1 MAPIIAKSIPNKT
14 KGDKAKRTSIPTN
27 LTKIFKPPIQKGSS
41 AFKVD
46 KLFHHLKVLAV
57 FSNIP
62 FLDQDVDPF
71 CSISVLCGALVFERS
86 YFLSRIKK
94 VPVIYRLPLF
104 DTIIICLALSLFFE
118 FVFPRITHLFFYDP
132 YDFLSYLAGMFYFY
146 FFINPEKETSN
157 SRFGNL
163 Q

>member
-1 MAPIIAKSIPNKT
+1 MSRSSIFYWFLSILAFSVHQIFQKIAHIS
-14 KGDKAKRTSIPTN
+14 
-27 LTKIFKPPIQKGSS
+27 F
-41 AFKVD
+41 
-46 KLFHHLKVLAV
+46 
-57 FSNIP
+57 P
-62 FLDQDVDPF
+62 FLDQYVDPF
-71 CSISVLCGALVFERS
+71 CSISVLCGALVYERS
-86 YFLSRIKK
+86 YFISRIKN
-94 VPVIYRLPLF
+94 VQVVYRLPLF

-118 FVFPRITHLFFYDP
+118 FVFPRITPLFFYDP

>member
-1 MAPIIAKSIPNKT
+1 MSRLSIFYWFLSILSFCLHQIFQKIALISF
-14 KGDKAKRTSIPTN
+14 
-27 LTKIFKPPIQKGSS
+27 L
-41 AFKVD
+41 
-46 KLFHHLKVLAV
+46 
-57 FSNIP
+57 
-62 FLDQDVDPF
+62 FLDQYLDPF
-71 CSISVLCGALVFERS
+71 CSIPVLCGALVYERS

-118 FVFPRITHLFFYDP
+118 FVFPRITPLFFYDP
-132 YDFLSYLAGMFYFY
+132 FDFLSYLAGMFYFY
-146 FFINPEKETSN
+146 FFINPKKETSN